1 MGQINKLLDQAKA
14 ASHNPNQFGYELS
27 TCNGAVTDQQKQAEI
42 FAACCKAICGN
53 FTVDAYNRSLLNEIF
68 KYANGKSTVFDSKRG
83 LWLYGTIGTGKTSLI
98 KILREYDAKVKGR
111 TPNGYLIG
119 GYGIYSASTVV
130 NQFSRLGLDGIDL
143 YCFKKQ
149 TCAFDEI
156 GREPLPA
163 KYYGTE
169 MNVMQYVFQMRYDM
183 RNDCLTHVTTNL
195 TPDQIGSVYGDYI
208 ADRVNEM
215 FNVIELKGLS
225 RR

>member
-1 MGQINKLLDQAKA
+1 MEQISKLLDQAKA
-14 ASHNPNQFGYELS
+14 GSLQASGCELPKSLNGSITNQ
-27 TCNGAVTDQQKQAEI
+27 QQQAEI
-42 FAACCKAICGN
+42 FKTCCNSICEG
-53 FTVDAYNRSLLNEIF
+53 FTIDNYNRSLLNELF
-68 KYANGKSTVFDSKRG
+68 KYSNGKSLVLDSKRG
-83 LWLYGTIGTGKTSLI
+83 LWLWGEIGTGKTSLI

-111 TPNGYLIG
+111 TQNGYLIG
-119 GYGIYSASTVV
+119 GYGIYSASTVI
-130 NQFSRLGLDGIDL
+130 NQFSRLGLDGIDR

-195 TPDQIGSVYGDYI
+195 TPDQIGNVYGDYI

>member
-1 MGQINKLLDQAKA
+1 MA
-14 ASHNPNQFGYELS
+14 HNPNKYGFVPS
-27 TCNGAVTDQQKQAEI
+27 TCNGAIVDQQKQANV
-42 FAACCKAICGN
+42 FAACCEAICGN
-53 FTVDAYNRSLLNEIF
+53 FTIDAYNRSLLNEIF

-83 LWLYGTIGTGKTSLI
+83 LWLYGTIGTGKTSII
-98 KILREYDAKVKGR
+98 KILREYDSIIKGR
-111 TPNGYLIG
+111 TPNGYLVG

-130 NQFSRLGLDGIDL
+130 NQFSRLGLDGIDP

-156 GREPLPA
+156 GREPLQA

-183 RNDCLTHVTTNL
+183 RSDCLTHVTTNL
-195 TPDQIGSVYGDYI
+195 LPDQIGSLYGDYI

-215 FNVIELKGLS
+215 FNVIEVKGLS